1 MKNTCV
7 YDNIKEQFKLI
18 FLGRNR
24 EETIQLESALNSVV
38 TLHYEHGRITRDE
51 AKELLQFLEKMCYQ
65 HDANKFVTSK
75 DSIDFNFSYCLE
87 KIRSNSKAYEDF
99 KGWIEHEF
107 SDGKETEKRAHEY
120 IELLGVFNPLGIEI

>member
-1 MKNTCV
+1 MENTYV

-51 AKELLQFLEKMCYQ
+51 AEELLQFLEKMCYQ
-65 HDANKFVTSK
+65 HDDNKFVTSK

-107 SDGKETEKRAHEY
+107 SDGKETEERAHEY

>member
-1 MKNTCV
+1 MENNCV

-51 AKELLQFLEKMCYQ
+51 AKELLQFLEKMCHQ

-87 KIRSNSKAYEDF
+87 KIRSNPKAYEDF
-99 KGWIEHEF
+99 KECIGHEF
-107 SDGKETEKRAHEY
+107 GDEKETEERAYKY
-120 IELLGVFNPLGIEI
+120 IELLRVFNPLGIEI